1 MQIDAL
7 AILDIDARAPLI
19 GEGESVQNDGGF
31 EGTIVDERAV
41 GTRATEHSYIFV
53 GFVGI
58 SDNNIG
64 TINSNCHIR
73 HPCRRHS
80 VRGSLVGIVYIQD
93 VYIIVIE
100 PLRFPVTQND
110 IDQSDQV
117 GFINGPVFV
126 DISQA
131 VVIINL
137 HPVSGRLG
145 GNKDIHHCRH
155 VGNRNRAV
163 TIDITDIFG

>member
-7 AILDIDARAPLI
+7 AILDIDTRAPLI
-19 GEGESVQNDGGF
+19 GKGESVQDNGGF
-31 EGTIVDERAV
+31 EGTVVDKRAV
-41 GTRATEHSYIFV
+41 GTRATEHRHIFF

-58 SDNNIG
+58 GDNNIG
-64 TINSNCHIR
+64 TINCNRHIR

-80 VRGSLVGIVYIQD
+80 VSGTLVGIVYIQD
-93 VYIIVIE
+93 VDIIVIE
-100 PLRFPVTQND
+100 PRCFSVTQND
-110 IDQSDQV
+110 IDQRNQV
-117 GFINGPVFV
+117 GFINGPIFV

-145 GNKDIHHCRH
+145 GNKDIHHCSH
-155 VGNRNRAV
+155 VSNRNRAV
-163 TIDITDIFG
+163 AIDITDIFR